1 MKHLGK
7 ENAEGKKKR
16 KKKEKG
22 KGGEKSMQFSVSRN
36 RK

>member
-36 RK
+36 